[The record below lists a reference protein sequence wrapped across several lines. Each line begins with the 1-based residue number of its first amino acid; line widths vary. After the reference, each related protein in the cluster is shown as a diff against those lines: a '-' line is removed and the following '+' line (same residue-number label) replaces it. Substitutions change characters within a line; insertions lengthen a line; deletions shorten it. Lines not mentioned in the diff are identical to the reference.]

1 MQQFRV
7 EVCFL
12 LVAGLL
18 FLVPA
23 SSASEVTSDLAGK
36 WPRPRILISVSDS
49 LHNSP
54 NVHGDLTGAI
64 RNSID
69 LWSGT
74 ADLTIETVVTEAQS
88 VSPKGIRGDG
98 ISLITSASTAENV
111 LLFPRQAESPAAATR
126 IFMDRRGNFTE
137 ADIVLNPFAKF
148 STDGTFGT
156 YDLQAVIT
164 HEIGHLLGLDHSP
177 VWGSV
182 MFAKGGVS
190 FGPATFPGIRQSL
203 PEADAAAVRALYG
216 SKASE
221 SDCCGVVSG
230 SVAGIGPKAKDLAAY
245 VLLEELA
252 TGRIVGASSIS
263 ADSRYEIGGVREGS
277 YRVRFV
283 LEIGDSLVGSDEEVV
298 QVSAADI
305 VSVKFRPVTSKI
317 SITADLFGTS
327 PQVARLPGIVK
338 LGDITSL
345 YIGGRSLENE
355 ATSVRIV
362 GTDISLNRNAFR
374 VKSYSDSVKVIS
386 FELPTLTSL
395 AAGEYSLS
403 VEDSFGRRRY
413 LPGALVVSN

>member
-1 MQQFRV
+1 
-7 EVCFL
+7 
-12 LVAGLL
+12 
-18 FLVPA
+18 
-23 SSASEVTSDLAGK
+23 
-36 WPRPRILISVSDS
+36 
-49 LHNSP
+49 
-54 NVHGDLTGAI
+54 
-64 RNSID
+64 
-69 LWSGT
+69 
-74 ADLTIETVVTEAQS
+74 
-88 VSPKGIRGDG
+88 
-98 ISLITSASTAENV
+98 
-111 LLFPRQAESPAAATR
+111 
-126 IFMDRRGNFTE
+126 
-137 ADIVLNPFAKF
+137 VLNPFAKF

-203 PEADAAAVRALYG
+203 PEVDAAAVRALYG
-216 SKASE
+216 SKASD

-230 SVAGIGPKAKDLAAY
+230 SVAGIRPKAKDLAAY

-305 VSVKFRPVTSKI
+305 VSVKFRPITSKI

-362 GTDISLNRNAFR
+362 GTDISLNRDAFR
-374 VKSYSDSVKVIS
+374 MKSYSDSVKVIS

-403 VEDSFGRRRY
+403 VEDSLGRRRY
-413 LPGALVVSN
+413 LPGALLISN